1 MGHKGREKGRVKS
14 NKLNN
19 LNIIDQWQQGQ
30 LVEVEITDVSDR
42 GDGIGRF
49 EERVVFVPQ
58 AVTGDRTLVRLVRVK
73 PKYAFGKLEKL
84 LVPSP
89 QRIRPQCIVA
99 DKCGGCQWQHIS
111 YEYQLALKQNQ
122 VLQALSRIGKFDN
135 PLVSSTLNSSS
146 PFDYRNKATYPLKRS
161 AQGNVQAGY
170 YRASSHNLINLNQCP
185 VQDERLNPLL
195 AEVKG
200 DIQKRGWSI
209 YNEELNRGKLRHL
222 SLRIG
227 KGSGEMLLTLVSR
240 DRNLAQL
247 EQQGEEWLERYL
259 SLMGVCLNL
268 NPHATNVVFGSQTLT
283 IVGQSYLT
291 EEFAGLKFQLLP
303 QTFFQ
308 VNTEAAEKL
317 LEVIYQ
323 KLDLQGEEVLVDAYC
338 GIGTFTLPLAKKV
351 RLAVGIEVQA
361 DSVEQGKLN
370 AQANDI
376 ENVSFMCGTVKT
388 CLPQLDLVPD
398 VLFLDPPRKG
408 CDTAVIETILRI
420 KPQSLV
426 YVSCKAAT
434 LARDLKL
441 LCQNGVYQLDFVQP
455 VDFFPQTAH
464 VESVAFLH
472 LGEE

>member
-19 LNIIDQWQQGQ
+19 LNIINCWQQGQ
-30 LVEVEITDVSDR
+30 LVELEITDVSDR

-58 AVTGDRTLVRLVRVK
+58 TVTGDRTLVRLVRVK
-73 PKYAFGKLEKL
+73 PQYAFGKLEKL
-84 LVPSP
+84 LAPSP

-99 DKCGGCQWQHIS
+99 NKCGGCQWQHIS
-111 YEYQLALKQNQ
+111 YEYQLAAKQNQ

-135 PLVSSTLNSSS
+135 PLVPFTLASSS
-146 PFDYRNKATYPLKRS
+146 PFGYRNKATYPLKRS

-170 YRASSHNLINLNQCP
+170 YRTSSHNLINLNQCP
-185 VQDERLNPLL
+185 IQDERLNPLL

-227 KGSGEMLLTLVSR
+227 QGSGEMLLTLVSR
-240 DRNLAQL
+240 NKNLAQL
-247 EQQGEEWLERYL
+247 EQQGKEWLERYP
-259 SLMGVCLNL
+259 SLKGVCLNL
-268 NPHATNVVFGSQTLT
+268 NPHTTNVIFGSQTLT
-283 IVGQSYLT
+283 IAGQSYLT

-308 VNTEAAEKL
+308 VNTEAAERL
-317 LEVIYQ
+317 LDVIYQ

-441 LCQNGVYQLDFVQP
+441 LCQSDIYKLDFVQP